1 MTGRVGRFF
10 YRCPE
15 CVSIFAVE
23 SENEIAGL
31 LCSVCNVTTESM
43 GRVEGTRLVFD
54 GEACP
59 CDARCTSARGP
70 KCDCF
75 CKGENHGTNLLVA
88 VTRDAGPV
96 PTVTPIDPEAAR
108 KRAKEF
114 RAVAVMVRAAI
125 DEKFGE
131 ILGAKR
137 SGAYLTG
144 RSYAGWSEG
153 VEFLRALGKARS
165 MKTHPGRMKKA
176 AEIRIQVSEASV
188 PVIEARS

>member
-31 LCSVCNVTTESM
+31 LCSVCNMTTESM

-75 CKGENHGTNLLVA
+75 CKGENHGTNLLVP
-88 VTRDAGPV
+88 VVRDAGPV
-96 PTVTPIDPEAAR
+96 PTVTPIDPVAAR
-108 KRAKEF
+108 RRSDEF
-114 RAVAVMVRAAI
+114 RNVASDVRELI
-125 DEKFGE
+125 GLKYGE
-131 ILGAKR
+131 IFAAKR
-137 SGAYLTG
+137 SGAYLSG

-153 VEFLRALGKARS
+153 VEFLRAIGKARS

-176 AEIRIQVSEASV
+176 SEIFESVAMASA
-188 PVIEARS
+188 PVIERSR